1 MSDYKY
7 SIEAKNV
14 NKTFIKKTQEVKALI
29 DFSITIKK
37 GTIHGLLGPNGAGK
51 STFINILGGLV
62 KKNSGEVNVCGINI
76 DKNIKLSKFKIGI
89 VPQELN
95 IDPFFSPAELLELQA
110 GLYGVPKKKRKTDE
124 ILENLKLTDQRNAY
138 ARTLSGGMRRRLL
151 IGKALVHD
159 PEIIILDEPT
169 AGVDIDI
176 RTSVWNY
183 IKRISGQGKTVCL
196 TTHYLE
202 EAENL
207 CDNITIINHG
217 KKIIEGSKND
227 LLNIISTKSVTFV
240 LNKNIDIPKD
250 LKDFNAF
257 IDNGELK
264 LSYDK
269 NKTNIKKIIDILNI
283 NKIDFKEG
291 SVEDF
296 KKLGFEDAFEISAEH
311 NLGFE
316 KLIKQ
321 ILKHLPESETQ
332 EDINHPKITIIGKP
346 NVGKSSLLNAI
357 SKQDLM
363 ITSPVSGTT
372 IDAVEFEINYKGKKY
387 RFVDT
392 AGVKKKSKTILKEE
406 KLSTSKSF
414 SAIEYADLCLM
425 VLDGSDQFNE
435 QDLKLISK
443 INDVGRSMI
452 IVINKLDLFK
462 GEEKKVL
469 ERLALMAPYLD
480 SYPKVF
486 LPQS

>member
-14 NKTFIKKTQEVKALI
+14 NKTFLKKTQEVKALV
-29 DFSITIKK
+29 DFSIKIKK

-76 DKNIKLSKFKIGI
+76 DKYIKLSKFKIGI

-110 GLYGVPKKKRKTDE
+110 GLYGVPKKKRRTDE

-227 LLNIISTKSVTFV
+227 LLNIISTKSVTFI

-250 LKDFNAF
+250 LKDFNPV
-257 IDNGELK
+257 IDNGVLK

-283 NKIDFKEG
+283 NEIDFKEINTFEG
-291 SVEDF
+291 DLED
-296 KKLGFEDAFEISAEH
+296 
-311 NLGFE
+311 
-316 KLIKQ
+316 
-321 ILKHLPESETQ
+321 
-332 EDINHPKITIIGKP
+332 
-346 NVGKSSLLNAI
+346 
-357 SKQDLM
+357 
-363 ITSPVSGTT
+363 
-372 IDAVEFEINYKGKKY
+372 
-387 RFVDT
+387 
-392 AGVKKKSKTILKEE
+392 
-406 KLSTSKSF
+406 
-414 SAIEYADLCLM
+414 
-425 VLDGSDQFNE
+425 
-435 QDLKLISK
+435 
-443 INDVGRSMI
+443 
-452 IVINKLDLFK
+452 
-462 GEEKKVL
+462 
-469 ERLALMAPYLD
+469 
-480 SYPKVF
+480 VF
-486 LPQS
+486 LKVVNKK

>member
-14 NKTFIKKTQEVKALI
+14 NKTFLKKSQEVEALI

-183 IKRISGQGKTVCL
+183 IKRISKQGKTVCL

-227 LLNIISTKSVTFV
+227 LLNIISTKSVTFI

-250 LKDFNAF
+250 LKDFNPV
-257 IDNGELK
+257 IDNGVLK

-269 NKTNIKKIIDILNI
+269 NKTNIKKIIDILNR
-283 NKIDFKEG
+283 NKIDFKEINTFEG
-291 SVEDF
+291 DLED
-296 KKLGFEDAFEISAEH
+296 
-311 NLGFE
+311 
-316 KLIKQ
+316 
-321 ILKHLPESETQ
+321 
-332 EDINHPKITIIGKP
+332 
-346 NVGKSSLLNAI
+346 
-357 SKQDLM
+357 
-363 ITSPVSGTT
+363 
-372 IDAVEFEINYKGKKY
+372 
-387 RFVDT
+387 
-392 AGVKKKSKTILKEE
+392 
-406 KLSTSKSF
+406 
-414 SAIEYADLCLM
+414 
-425 VLDGSDQFNE
+425 
-435 QDLKLISK
+435 
-443 INDVGRSMI
+443 
-452 IVINKLDLFK
+452 
-462 GEEKKVL
+462 
-469 ERLALMAPYLD
+469 
-480 SYPKVF
+480 VF
-486 LPQS
+486 LKVVNKK

>member
-14 NKTFIKKTQEVKALI
+14 NKTFLKRAQEVQALI
-29 DFSITIKK
+29 DFSIIIKK

-110 GLYGVPKKKRKTDE
+110 GLYGVPKRKRITEE

-151 IGKALVHD
+151 IGKALVHN

-176 RTSVWNY
+176 RTSVWDY
-183 IKRISGQGKTVCL
+183 IKKISKKGKTVCL

-217 KKIIEGSKND
+217 RKIIEGSKD
-227 LLNIISTKSVTFV
+227 ELLSIISTKTVSFV
-240 LNKNIDIPKD
+240 FDKEPFVPNQLNDFKPILTKNI
-250 LKDFNAF
+250 
-257 IDNGELK
+257 LK

-269 NKTNIKKIIDILNI
+269 NKTNIKKIIDILNK
-283 NKIDFKEG
+283 NKIDFKEINTSEG
-291 SVEDF
+291 DLEDVF
-296 KKLGFEDAFEISAEH
+296 
-311 NLGFE
+311 
-316 KLIKQ
+316 IKVT
-321 ILKHLPESETQ
+321 K
-332 EDINHPKITIIGKP
+332 
-346 NVGKSSLLNAI
+346 
-357 SKQDLM
+357 
-363 ITSPVSGTT
+363 
-372 IDAVEFEINYKGKKY
+372 
-387 RFVDT
+387 
-392 AGVKKKSKTILKEE
+392 
-406 KLSTSKSF
+406 
-414 SAIEYADLCLM
+414 
-425 VLDGSDQFNE
+425 
-435 QDLKLISK
+435 
-443 INDVGRSMI
+443 
-452 IVINKLDLFK
+452 NK
-462 GEEKKVL
+462 
-469 ERLALMAPYLD
+469 
-480 SYPKVF
+480 
-486 LPQS
+486 

>member
-14 NKTFIKKTQEVKALI
+14 NKTFLKKTQKVKALI

-176 RTSVWNY
+176 RSSVWNY
-183 IKRISGQGKTVCL
+183 VKRISGQGKTVCL

-217 KKIIEGSKND
+217 KKIIEGSKKD
-227 LLNIISTKSVTFV
+227 LLNIISTKSVTFI

-250 LKDFNAF
+250 LKEFNPV
-257 IDNGELK
+257 IDDGVLK

-269 NKTNIKKIIDILNI
+269 NKTNIKKIIDILNR
-283 NKIDFKEG
+283 NKIDFKEINTFEG
-291 SVEDF
+291 DLED
-296 KKLGFEDAFEISAEH
+296 
-311 NLGFE
+311 
-316 KLIKQ
+316 
-321 ILKHLPESETQ
+321 
-332 EDINHPKITIIGKP
+332 
-346 NVGKSSLLNAI
+346 
-357 SKQDLM
+357 
-363 ITSPVSGTT
+363 
-372 IDAVEFEINYKGKKY
+372 
-387 RFVDT
+387 
-392 AGVKKKSKTILKEE
+392 
-406 KLSTSKSF
+406 
-414 SAIEYADLCLM
+414 
-425 VLDGSDQFNE
+425 
-435 QDLKLISK
+435 
-443 INDVGRSMI
+443 
-452 IVINKLDLFK
+452 
-462 GEEKKVL
+462 
-469 ERLALMAPYLD
+469 
-480 SYPKVF
+480 VF
-486 LPQS
+486 LKVVNKK